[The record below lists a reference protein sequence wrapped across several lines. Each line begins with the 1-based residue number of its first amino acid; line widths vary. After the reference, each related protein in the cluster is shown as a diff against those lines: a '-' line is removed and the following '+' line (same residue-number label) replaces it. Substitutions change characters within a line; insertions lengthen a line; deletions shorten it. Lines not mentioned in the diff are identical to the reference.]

1 MNVESVDPVLCS
13 AVSHRAPLASRS
25 PVNGGGAWAT
35 RVLARLDEKLRY
47 RRAPRKLHQ
56 LDDREFDDLALAPA
70 APALTWAM
78 KGLEALARS

>member
-1 MNVESVDPVLCS
+1 MNVEFVNPVL
-13 AVSHRAPLASRS
+13 VFGLFAPSDAPPAETRS
-25 PVNGGGAWAT
+25 MAGAAWAT

-70 APALTWAM
+70 DLPAPAWAM
-78 KGLEALARS
+78 

>member
-1 MNVESVDPVLCS
+1 MNVELVNPVL
-13 AVSHRAPLASRS
+13 VFGLIRTERRS
-25 PVNGGGAWAT
+25 PAEAQSMAAAWAS

-70 APALTWAM
+70 DLPALAWAM
-78 KGLEALARS
+78 